1 MLDISL
7 AAVALATF
15 ADPLPPHG
23 KWTVDWGD
31 THCAALQ
38 KYGDPKAPTTFV
50 FKPSI
55 DGGVIHM
62 MVSRKG
68 SYQNA
73 SHFDVSGGGLKTTA
87 LTFTPKRSGL
97 EVYWINIA
105 RADFDRL
112 AKEPIFPIRG
122 RKLALELSTLGFAE
136 AARAMDTCN
145 RDLRSHWNADEAG
158 QARISTKAAALLTP
172 DRYVT
177 ASDYPSQASFEGR
190 DGSTAVSLLI
200 DEAGA
205 VKDCLVEKASGVA
218 TLDAQTCIIIRE
230 RAKFNPAKD
239 AEGTP
244 IRSRITYRF
253 RWQTR

>member
-1 MLDISL
+1 MLEIFL
-7 AAVALATF
+7 AAVAIATPT
-15 ADPLPPHG
+15 DPLPPNG
-23 KWTVDWGD
+23 KWTVDWGE
-31 THCAALQ
+31 THCAAHQ
-38 KYGDPKAPTTFV
+38 KYGDPAKPTTFV

-62 MVSRKG
+62 MLSRKG

-73 SHFDVSGGGLKTTA
+73 AHFNVTVGDLKTTA
-87 LTFTPKRSGL
+87 LTFTPKGSGL

-112 AKEPIFPIRG
+112 AKEPALQIEG
-122 RKLALELSTLGFAE
+122 RKLALELSTLGFA
-136 AARAMDTCN
+136 AAAAAMDTCN
-145 RDLRSHWNADEAG
+145 RDLRSHWNVDEAG
-158 QARISTKAAALLTP
+158 QARIGTKAVALLTP

-177 ASDYPSQASFEGR
+177 ARDYPRQASIEGR

-200 DEAGA
+200 DEAGS

-218 TLDAQTCIIIRE
+218 TLDAQSCLIIKA
-230 RAKFNPAKD
+230 RAKFRPARD
-239 AEGTP
+239 AEGKP

-253 RWQTR
+253 SWKSR